1 MDTNA
6 TPTKSS
12 AQKTKE
18 KINLS
23 ATTTSAITTT
33 TTLNQISTGTPL
45 QNLPIELQN
54 DQKRRR

>member
-1 MDTNA
+1 MDTNS

-23 ATTTSAITTT
+23 ATTTSATAT